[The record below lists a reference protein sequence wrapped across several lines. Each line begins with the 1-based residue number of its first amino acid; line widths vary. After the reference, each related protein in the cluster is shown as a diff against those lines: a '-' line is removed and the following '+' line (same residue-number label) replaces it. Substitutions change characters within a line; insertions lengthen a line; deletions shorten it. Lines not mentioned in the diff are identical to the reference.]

1 LPEQLIGQET
11 KALETCNELNLTL
24 NCVKTGIGNGTL
36 AVACDHLMTAGV
48 DLDAAVQIGIQL
60 VLSTVSFWHQRALG
74 LDENGNPVDG
84 GGPA

>member
-1 LPEQLIGQET
+1 
-11 KALETCNELNLTL
+11 
-24 NCVKTGIGNGTL
+24 
-36 AVACDHLMTAGV
+36 MTAGV

-84 GGPA
+84 GKPA